1 MVPQCYAAHH
11 LIQPF
16 LDCRTSPDQQGGRG
30 GGRGRRR
37 RRQHGK
43 LRSPGK
49 DERQTPEVE
58 LERFR
63 GKKERHR
70 SSTIQI
76 FSCSGLSHSRPQLL
90 YFLTLLRL
98 AWQGEASK
106 SSRCKLPLS
115 YDVTNFF
122 RTKPILKIN
131 LLPKLL
137 GSFYDYKSTTSINSA
152 CIYRTMHR
160 SALESP
166 HNDHL
171 AIFIWS
177 CCLL

>member
-63 GKKERHR
+63 GKKG
-70 SSTIQI
+70 TTPI
-76 FSCSGLSHSRPQLL
+76 FNYPDL
-90 YFLTLLRL
+90 FLLRPL
-98 AWQGEASK
+98 SK
-106 SSRCKLPLS
+106 SASAS
-115 YDVTNFF
+115 FF
-122 RTKPILKIN
+122 
-131 LLPKLL
+131 
-137 GSFYDYKSTTSINSA
+137 F
-152 CIYRTMHR
+152 
-160 SALESP
+160 
-166 HNDHL
+166 
-171 AIFIWS
+171 
-177 CCLL
+177 